1 MQYVPV
7 SGQKNIKKEVKEE
20 ETSKNNATNQEAA
33 GSASNVKVK
42 QQQ

>member
-7 SGQKNIKKEVKEE
+7 SGYKNSKKEVKEE
-20 ETSKNNATNQEAA
+20 ETPKINSTNQEAS

-42 QQQ
+42 Q